1 MNGEHHLSR
10 LVEDHGV
17 MPEAVARRHSRGVA
31 VATLLA
37 SCVVLNVVVGQL
49 VRNVFKLPIF
59 LDSIGTILS
68 GALVGPLAGAGVGAL
83 SNILA
88 GLLFSDPGI
97 MPYAITAACIGAAAG
112 GAAALGA
119 FKSLP
124 GAILAGLFTG
134 VLAALVSAPISAYVT
149 QATSSPGQVALRSV
163 FASTGENMMKTIT
176 LEGFVA
182 DPLDKAISF
191 AIAFFVLRALPSE
204 IVQPLAEAR
213 ALSRSKRLSARYGM
227 TVALSAVALLF
238 AWVFRPVF
246 GTDVYAV
253 FYLAVIVS
261 AWYGGLGPAVLAGV
275 VGLLANIVFQIPP
288 IGPGLEIDDW
298 LRVAIYVSVASL
310 IVLITDRLDRT
321 NSALAMSLNEQREQ
335 EAQTR
340 AVVNGVVEGLMLVAP
355 DDQRVLSVNHQF
367 EELFGASRSQVIG
380 RTLGELDPL
389 VERVFAQP
397 DELRQRVAA
406 TVNDDTAQFTEILQQ
421 AWPQERALQLFSTP
435 VLSDGRFLGRLF
447 GFRDVT
453 QERELDRMKTE
464 FVSQVSHELRTPL
477 TAIKGFTEL
486 LLDGDAG
493 DVNEEQQEYL
503 DIVKS
508 NVDRLVALINDLL
521 DISRI
526 ESGRIKLD
534 LAPIDVTAIIGSV
547 VATMRP
553 LLDSKQQTLTTGVE
567 PDLPQAMG
575 DRDRVVQVVT
585 NLVSNAHKY
594 TQAGG
599 SISVTAAQTGD
610 MLRVAVRDNGMGIPA
625 EDIPKLFTRFFRV
638 DSSLTREIGGT
649 GLGLSIVRSIV
660 ELQGGAVSVESEP
673 GQGSTFGFTLP
684 LATSLVVPEP
694 VPSVPPVGLPP
705 EGSVLIVEGER
716 DIRDQLES
724 SLVRAGYH
732 VLVAEDIT
740 AAIAQLDRQRPD
752 LVMLR
757 LRLTAPCGF
766 EDARALAETT
776 EARDI
781 PLLVVSIQRDPSD
794 VAQDVTTAPRL
805 NELQVVTHVQ
815 QALAKSGA
823 RRVLIIEDDSA
834 TRKLLS
840 VGLQNQGFESVE
852 AADGESGIAAAF
864 AQLPDLVL
872 LDLHLPGADGFSVL
886 QQLKRSPATAQIP
899 VIVVTG
905 DEDMWLG
912 ARARVLALGA
922 ADFVAKPFEMN
933 ALIEEMRTLIPPRE
947 APRVDTSSGR

>member
-1 MNGEHHLSR
+1 M
-10 LVEDHGV
+10 
-17 MPEAVARRHSRGVA
+17 AA
-31 VATLLA
+31 LLA

-68 GALVGPLAGAGVGAL
+68 GALVGPLAGAAVGAA
-83 SNILA
+83 SN
-88 GLLFSDPGI
+88 LLLGVLFGDPGI

-124 GAILAGLFTG
+124 AAILAGLFTG

-149 QATSSPGQVALRSV
+149 QATSSPGQVALVSV
-163 FASTGENMMKTIT
+163 FASTGDNILKDIT
-176 LEGFVA
+176 LEGFIA
-182 DPLDKAISF
+182 DPFDKALSF
-191 AIAFFVLRALPSE
+191 VIVYFILRVLPAEL
-204 IVQPLAEAR
+204 VQPLAEAHE
-213 ALSRSKRLSARYGM
+213 LSRSKRLTARYG
-227 TVALSAVALLF
+227 VAIALSALALLF
-238 AWVFRPVF
+238 AWVFKPAF
-246 GTDVYAV
+246 GTDAYAV

-261 AWYGGLGPAVLAGV
+261 AWYGGLGPAIVAGV
-275 VGLLANIVFQIPP
+275 VGLLANIVFQLPQMG
-288 IGPGLEIDDW
+288 GPGLTNDDW

-310 IVLITDRLDRT
+310 IVLITNRLDRT
-321 NSALAMSLNEQREQ
+321 NSALATSLDEQRAQ
-335 EAQTR
+335 QAQTR
-340 AVVNGVVEGLMLVAP
+340 AVVDGVVEGLVLVGP
-355 DDQRVLSVNHQF
+355 DDHRLLSVNRQF
-367 EELFGASRSQVIG
+367 GELFGVSEAQVVG
-380 RTLGELDPL
+380 RTLPELSALID
-389 VERVFAQP
+389 RVFAEPEQ
-397 DELRQRVAA
+397 LRERVAG
-406 TVNDDTAQFTEILQQ
+406 TVADETAQFTEILQQ
-421 AWPQERALQLFSTP
+421 VWPQERILQLFSTP
-435 VLSDGRFLGRLF
+435 VVSEGSGKFLGRLY

-493 DVNEEQQEYL
+493 EVNEEQQEYL

-526 ESGRIKLD
+526 ESGRIKLEV
-534 LAPIDVTAIIGSV
+534 APIDLPPIIDSV
-547 VATMRP
+547 VATLRP
-553 LLDSKQQTLTTGVE
+553 LLEGKQQTLTTSVQ
-567 PDLPQAMG
+567 PDLPTAMG

-599 SISVTAAQTGD
+599 SISVTAERTGEL
-610 MLRVAVRDNGMGIPA
+610 LRVAVKDNGMGIPE

-649 GLGLSIVRSIV
+649 GLGLSIVKSIV
-660 ELQGGAVSVESEP
+660 ELQGGTVFVDSQLGE
-673 GQGSTFGFTLP
+673 GSTFAFTLP
-684 LATSLVVPEP
+684 VATAPLTPRP
-694 VPSVPPVGLPP
+694 LP
-705 EGSVLIVEGER
+705 EGEGAKAEGTVLVVEGEP
-716 DIRDQLES
+716 DIQDQFES
-724 SLVRAGYH
+724 SLARAGYR
-732 VLVAEDIT
+732 VVIAEDIT
-740 AAIAQLDRQRPD
+740 AAIAQMDEQRPD

-776 EARDI
+776 EAHDI
-781 PLLVVSIQRDPSD
+781 PLLVVSIQRDPAEA
-794 VAQDVTTAPRL
+794 VQDVLRAPRL
-805 NELQVVTHVQ
+805 NEVQVVTHVQ

-823 RRVLIIEDDSA
+823 RRVLIIDDDSD

-840 VGLQNQGFESVE
+840 VGLQNHGFEAVE

-864 AQLPDLVL
+864 AQSPDLVL
-872 LDLHLPGADGFSVL
+872 LDLHLPGTDGFGVL

-899 VIVVTG
+899 VIVITG
-905 DEDMWLG
+905 DEDLWLG

-922 ADFVAKPFEMN
+922 ADFVAKPFEMD
-933 ALIEEMRTLIPPRE
+933 ALIGEMRTLIPPRE

>member
-1 MNGEHHLSR
+1 MSAGGTLWRSHAL
-10 LVEDHGV
+10 
-17 MPEAVARRHSRGVA
+17 AVAA
-31 VATLLA
+31 LLV

-68 GALVGPLAGAGVGAL
+68 GALVGPLAGAAVGAA
-83 SNILA
+83 SNLLA
-88 GLLFSDPGI
+88 GVLFGDPGI
-97 MPYAITAACIGAAAG
+97 MPYAITAACIGAVAG

-134 VLAALVSAPISAYVT
+134 VLAALVSAPITAYVA
-149 QATSSPGQVALRSV
+149 QATSSPGQVALVSV
-163 FASTGENMMKTIT
+163 FASTGNNLIKAIT

-182 DPLDKAISF
+182 DPLDKALSF
-191 AIAFFVLRALPSE
+191 VIAYFILRLLPSD
-204 IVQPLAEAR
+204 IVQPLAEAHE
-213 ALSRSKRLSARYGM
+213 LSRSKRLTARYGVA
-227 TVALSAVALLF
+227 VALSAVALLF

-246 GTDVYAV
+246 GADVYAV

-261 AWYGGLGPAVLAGV
+261 AWYGGLGPGMLAGV
-275 VGLLANIVFQIPP
+275 VGLLANIVFQLPQVG
-288 IGPGLEIDDW
+288 GPGLTIDDW
-298 LRVAIYVSVASL
+298 LRVAIYACVASL
-310 IVLITDRLDRT
+310 IVLITNRLDRT
-321 NSALAMSLNEQREQ
+321 NSALATSLDEQRAQ
-335 EAQTR
+335 QAQTR
-340 AVVNGVVEGLMLVAP
+340 AVVDGVVEGLVLVGA
-355 DDQRVLSVNHQF
+355 DDHRLLSVNRQF
-367 EELFGASRSQVIG
+367 GDLFGVSEAQVVG
-380 RTLGELDPL
+380 RTLPELNSLID
-389 VERVFAQP
+389 RVFAQP
-397 DELRQRVAA
+397 DQLRERVDDTAA
-406 TVNDDTAQFTEILQQ
+406 DETAQFTEILQQ
-421 AWPQERALQLFSTP
+421 VWPQERMLQLFSNP
-435 VLSDGRFLGRLF
+435 VVSDGRFLGRLY

-493 DVNEEQQEYL
+493 EVNEEQQEYL

-526 ESGRIKLD
+526 ESGRIKLEV
-534 LAPIDVTAIIGSV
+534 APIDVPPLIHSV
-547 VATMRP
+547 VATLRP
-553 LLDSKQQTLTTGVE
+553 LLEGKQQTLTTTVQ
-567 PDLPQAMG
+567 PDLPTGMG

-599 SISVTAAQTGD
+599 TISVTAEQRGEF
-610 MLRVAVRDNGMGIPA
+610 LRVGVKDNGMGIPE

-649 GLGLSIVRSIV
+649 GLGLSIVKSIV
-660 ELQGGAVSVESEP
+660 ELQGGTVSVESQL
-673 GQGSTFGFTLP
+673 GVGSTFAFTMP
-684 LATSLVVPEP
+684 VAMAAATAPEVPVATP
-694 VPSVPPVGLPP
+694 PVSVPS
-705 EGSVLIVEGER
+705 EATVLVVEGEP
-716 DIRDQLES
+716 DIGHQLET
-724 SLVRAGYH
+724 SLARAGYR
-732 VLVAEDIT
+732 VVIAEDIA
-740 AAIAQLDRQRPD
+740 AAIAHMDQQHPD

-781 PLLVVSIQRDPSD
+781 PLLVVSIQHDAAEA
-794 VAQDVTTAPRL
+794 VQDVLGTPRL
-805 NELQVVTHVQ
+805 NEIQVVSHVQ

-823 RRVLIIEDDSA
+823 RRVLIIDDDSD

-840 VGLQNQGFESVE
+840 VGLQNHGFEPVE

-864 AQLPDLVL
+864 AQSPDLVL
-872 LDLHLPGADGFSVL
+872 LDLHLPGTDGFGVL

-905 DEDMWLG
+905 DEDLWLG
-912 ARARVLALGA
+912 SRARVLALGA
-922 ADFVAKPFEMN
+922 ADFVAKPFEMDV
-933 ALIEEMRTLIPPRE
+933 LIDEMRTLIPPRE
-947 APRVDTSSGR
+947 APRVDTSTGS